1 MSDATTILPTL
12 VPNPDGARAP
22 QPPRRSAPLRWA
34 IQIAIYLAVAAGVAA
49 FALSILSHDR
59 PEPVQ
64 VPPPVAVTGTAV
76 AVPAG
81 APAWEYIKLGVAHT
95 ETALPPLPVA
105 GQVTFDETRTTR
117 LTSPLVGRVDA
128 VLTRIGTPVE
138 EGEKILSIRSGAL
151 VDLMVAVKLAETELS
166 AQRRAVE
173 RVKSLV
179 DLNAAPA
186 KDLVS
191 AQKELRETELSLE
204 AARMKQRSLHVA
216 SAQDGLF
223 WLLAPKSGI
232 VVSRNVAVGQEV
244 GPDTAEPLV
253 VISQLD
259 EVRVHGSVPET
270 DVGGVLVGSEAT
282 IASPAA
288 PGRKYIGEVEYV
300 SEQVD
305 PIRRTVDVRVRMKN
319 ADHSLRPNAYVQVT
333 FSTQTD
339 ARIVVP
345 AEAVVTDDQSSV
357 VFVQEGTPP
366 RLVQRT
372 VELGRQRNGKVEVIS
387 GLKAGESLVI
397 KGALLLLNAVSLG
410 E

>member
-173 RVKSLV
+173 RVKVWSISMPHRPKIWCQRKK
-179 DLNAAPA
+179 NCA
-186 KDLVS
+186 K
-191 AQKELRETELSLE
+191 
-204 AARMKQRSLHVA
+204 
-216 SAQDGLF
+216 
-223 WLLAPKSGI
+223 
-232 VVSRNVAVGQEV
+232 
-244 GPDTAEPLV
+244 
-253 VISQLD
+253 
-259 EVRVHGSVPET
+259 
-270 DVGGVLVGSEAT
+270 
-282 IASPAA
+282 
-288 PGRKYIGEVEYV
+288 
-300 SEQVD
+300 
-305 PIRRTVDVRVRMKN
+305 
-319 ADHSLRPNAYVQVT
+319 PNC
-333 FSTQTD
+333 
-339 ARIVVP
+339 RWK
-345 AEAVVTDDQSSV
+345 
-357 VFVQEGTPP
+357 P
-366 RLVQRT
+366 R
-372 VELGRQRNGKVEVIS
+372 
-387 GLKAGESLVI
+387 A
-397 KGALLLLNAVSLG
+397 
-410 E
+410 